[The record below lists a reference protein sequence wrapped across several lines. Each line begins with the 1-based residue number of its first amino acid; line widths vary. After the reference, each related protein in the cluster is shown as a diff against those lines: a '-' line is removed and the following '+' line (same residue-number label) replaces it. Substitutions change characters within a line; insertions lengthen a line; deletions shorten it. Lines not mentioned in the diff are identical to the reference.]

1 MLRKYLPPCSLP
13 LSILVLVLSTML
25 LTVQE
30 STAQRSRQQESIL
43 TDARFGI
50 GLNTV
55 LSVNNGFG
63 LGFRG
68 RVSSPVNADFSLAIG
83 MGFTGF
89 VLQGRDQ
96 AVFVFDPQL
105 SGIITLP
112 ERGNFNAPALVYL
125 MAGIGAFVPLTESS
139 SDESG
144 PSIHFGIGRV
154 SSLTESSFFYEI
166 NPAVVIGSSK
176 VEFILP
182 FRVGIIFGGRDRLP

>member
-1 MLRKYLPPCSLP
+1 MSLVVF
-13 LSILVLVLSTML
+13 VLGTSL

-30 STAQRSRQQESIL
+30 STAQRTRPQQESIL

-63 LGFRG
+63 IGFRG

-112 ERGNFNAPALVYL
+112 ERRNFQSPALVYL
-125 MAGIGAFVPLTESS
+125 LAGVGAFVPLTESS
-139 SDESG
+139 SEDGG

-154 SSLTESSFFYEI
+154 QSLTESSFFYEI
-166 NPAVVIGSSK
+166 NPAVVIGSQK

-182 FRVGIIFGGRDRLP
+182 FRVGIIFGGRDR

>member
-1 MLRKYLPPCSLP
+1 MQHQRLQS
-13 LSILVLVLSTML
+13 LVLFSGVLLVVLSTMH
-25 LTVQE
+25 LTVFDCV
-30 STAQRSRQQESIL
+30 AQRNRNPQPIL

-83 MGFTGF
+83 LGFTGF

-96 AVFVFDPQL
+96 AEFVFDPQL
-105 SGIITLP
+105 SGIINLP
-112 ERGNFNAPALVYL
+112 ATGASSTPSQVYL
-125 MAGIGAFVPLTESS
+125 LAGIGAFVPFSESS
-139 SDESG
+139 SSDNSSG

-154 SSLTESSFFYEI
+154 QALTESSFFYEI
-166 NPAVVIGSSK
+166 NPAVVIGSTK

-182 FRVGIIFGGRDRLP
+182 FRVGIIFGGRNR

>member
-1 MLRKYLPPCSLP
+1 MLHKYIPSCSLSG
-13 LSILVLVLSTML
+13 SILVLILSTML
-25 LTVQE
+25 INVQE
-30 STAQRSRQQESIL
+30 STAQRIDQQESIL

-63 LGFRG
+63 IGFRG
-68 RVSSPVNADFSLAIG
+68 RVSTPVNPDFSLAIG

-112 ERGNFNAPALVYL
+112 DRATRFNSEALVYL
-125 MAGIGAFVPLTESS
+125 MAGVGAFVPLTESS
-139 SDESG
+139 SEDGG
-144 PSIHFGIGRV
+144 PAIHFGIGRV
-154 SSLTESSFFYEI
+154 SRLTVSSFFYEI
-166 NPAVVIGSSK
+166 NPAIVIGSSK

-182 FRVGIIFGGRDRLP
+182 FRVGIIFGGQER

>member
-1 MLRKYLPPCSLP
+1 MQHHRIQSIFLSLS
-13 LSILVLVLSTML
+13 LL
-25 LTVQE
+25 LTVF
-30 STAQRSRQQESIL
+30 SATHLTVLDSHAQRERNPSPIL

-50 GLNTV
+50 GLNSV

-83 MGFTGF
+83 LGFTGF

-105 SGIITLP
+105 SGIINLP
-112 ERGNFNAPALVYL
+112 PTGATSAPSQVYL
-125 MAGIGAFVPLTESS
+125 LAGIGAFVPFSESS
-139 SDESG
+139 SNDSG

-154 SSLTESSFFYEI
+154 QALTESSFFYEI
-166 NPAVVIGSSK
+166 NPAVVIGSTK

-182 FRVGIIFGGRDRLP
+182 FRVGIIFGGRNR

>member
-1 MLRKYLPPCSLP
+1 MIHQRLKSTCISLG
-13 LSILVLVLSTML
+13 LVLIVLGFMHH
-25 LTVQE
+25 TVSE
-30 STAQRSRQQESIL
+30 SAAQSRLSRL
-43 TDARFGI
+43 DTRFGI

-55 LSVNNGFG
+55 LSVDNGFG
-63 LGFRG
+63 IGFRG

-105 SGIITLP
+105 SGIINLP
-112 ERGNFNAPALVYL
+112 ERGNQAAQVYL
-125 MAGIGAFVPLTESS
+125 LAGIGAFVPFTESS
-139 SDESG
+139 SNDSG

-154 SSLTESSFFYEI
+154 QLLSESSFFYEI
-166 NPAVVIGSSK
+166 NPAVVIGAEK

-182 FRVGIIFGGRDRLP
+182 FRVGIIFGGFE

>member
-1 MLRKYLPPCSLP
+1 MERHPIQSFCLSLCLMLS
-13 LSILVLVLSTML
+13 VFSTMHLTASESYAQFDREPSPL
-25 LTVQE
+25 LTD
-30 STAQRSRQQESIL
+30 T
-43 TDARFGI
+43 RFGI

-83 MGFTGF
+83 LGFTGF

-105 SGIITLP
+105 SGIINLP
-112 ERGNFNAPALVYL
+112 PRGALGAPAQVYL
-125 MAGIGAFVPLTESS
+125 LAGIGAFVPFSESS
-139 SDESG
+139 SNDSG

-154 SSLTESSFFYEI
+154 QALTESSFFYEI
-166 NPAVVIGSSK
+166 NPAVVIGSTK

-182 FRVGIIFGGRDRLP
+182 FRVGIIFGGRDR

>member
-1 MLRKYLPPCSLP
+1 MLRKYLPPCSLS
-13 LSILVLVLSTML
+13 LSLCALVLALSL
-25 LTVQE
+25 FSVQE
-30 STAQRSRQQESIL
+30 STAQRTTQQESIL

-63 LGFRG
+63 IGFRG

-112 ERGNFNAPALVYL
+112 DRGNFTAPALTYL
-125 MAGIGAFVPLTESS
+125 MAGVGAFVPLTESS
-139 SDESG
+139 SEEGG

-154 SSLTESSFFYEI
+154 QSLTESSFYYEI
-166 NPAVVIGSSK
+166 NPAFVIGSQK

-182 FRVGIIFGGRDRLP
+182 FRVGIIFGGRDR